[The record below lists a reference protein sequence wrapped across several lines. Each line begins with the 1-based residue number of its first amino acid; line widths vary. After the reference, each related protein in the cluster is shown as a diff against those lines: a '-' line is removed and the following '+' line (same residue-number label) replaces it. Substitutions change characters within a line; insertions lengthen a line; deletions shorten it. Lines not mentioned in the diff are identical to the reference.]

1 MKDAGIQ
8 FVRGNTNVHIVRCG
22 DMKKLQEEMGTKSM
36 EILKITKNCIVPK
49 ENINL
54 ITDYKSRPII
64 NRVKEKKEKGLCFNL
79 AGNDKINSVIFL
91 KTEEIITTNTLV
103 ETLLA
108 RMEEKGS

>member
-1 MKDAGIQ
+1 
-8 FVRGNTNVHIVRCG
+8 
-22 DMKKLQEEMGTKSM
+22 MKKEIM

-49 ENINL
+49 QNINL
-54 ITDYKSRPII
+54 ITDYRTRPII

-91 KTEEIITTNTLV
+91 KSEEIIISNTMV

-108 RMEEKGS
+108 RMEEKGG